1 MLGDIGGE
9 RGIAIRLANS
19 IDYHLSNQGN
29 NDPTTVEPSRFWERV
44 EARTGTANTRWIEQT
59 PQRCGMEVLRPD
71 LRNGNPSITA
81 ARERVVNRLDERL
94 KPLARRVIDGDFSA
108 H

>member
-1 MLGDIGGE
+1 
-9 RGIAIRLANS
+9 
-19 IDYHLSNQGN
+19 
-29 NDPTTVEPSRFWERV
+29 
-44 EARTGTANTRWIEQT
+44 
-59 PQRCGMEVLRPD
+59 MEVLRPD